1 MGLRSLSVLAL
12 IAFVVS
18 ACALVD
24 PVDSRYDTVSRSL
37 TKARNES
44 IFLNLVRASHDDPLA
59 FTTIANVTPTLTNTT
74 SLALPSFTEG
84 PGAILRTL
92 TGAAI
97 GTVNTFPTSAPGR
110 DFVFG
115 NTTASNATAVST
127 NFNVSTQETSA
138 FYIGF
143 LKPIDLQTLDYFI
156 RQGYSRELLF
166 WLFADAVQVKGGS
179 GALGMRYDPPN
190 DYGCDSHAG
199 GVCLSDYISMAIAAG
214 LTVEEQTQR
223 LPSGGGSE
231 GGGGGGGGDKS
242 GSSGGGDKSSSS
254 GASKTSSGSA
264 KSESAIFAR
273 FCFDP
278 VLGAKA
284 QSQMGPTWDII
295 RNRFVVKV
303 NQFGPKCG
311 TYWDPL
317 KENQGPIG
325 DTLKFSLGPYTFSV
339 VPRSAYGVFEFLG
352 AVMKVQRDS
361 LEPLPNV
368 FIPGNRREEIS
379 QPPLLATVQDDP
391 HLITVLRNQ
400 STPLCFVHTWF
411 EDGDYCV
418 PDTATTTKRIFSLL
432 AQLIAIQTAASDLSI
447 TPVVRIIQ

>member
-166 WLFADAVQVKGGS
+166 WLFADSVQIKGGP

-190 DYGCDSHAG
+190 DYGCDKNAG
-199 GVCLSDYISMAIAAG
+199 GNCLSDYISMAIAAG

-223 LPSGGGSE
+223 LPGGGGSSGGGE
-231 GGGGGGGGDKS
+231 DKS
-242 GSSGGGDKSSSS
+242 GGSGGGDKSSGGG

-278 VLGAKA
+278 VLGSKA

-295 RNRFVVKV
+295 RNRFIVKV

-311 TYWDPL
+311 AHWNPL
-317 KENQGPIG
+317 QENEGPIA
-325 DTLKFSLGPYTFSV
+325 DTLNFSLGPYTFKI

-352 AVMKVQRDS
+352 ALMKVQRDGV
-361 LEPLPNV
+361 EPLPNV
-368 FIPGNRREEIS
+368 FIPSNRRDEIS
-379 QPPLLATVQDDP
+379 RPPMLATVQDDP
-391 HLITVLRNQ
+391 NLITVLRNQ